1 MSHSDATISQS
12 RLLSCFQDRNND
24 FFRVSHI
31 EPEEGDSAMTLSFCH
46 STFIPE
52 RYWPVASKM
61 CAENLAVWKIRVN
74 THNRLARQYTN
85 YSLITNRLRR
95 FRFLKKLSFARFYPY
110 IYMPPPLVEGAC
122 RHTRRRSMPEHGVP
136 VSTYSADALFSTC
149 Q

>member
-1 MSHSDATISQS
+1 MSYSDATISQS

-31 EPEEGDSAMTLSFCH
+31 EPEEGDSAMPLSFCH

-61 CAENLAVWKIRVN
+61 CADYLAVWKIRVN
-74 THNRLARQYTN
+74 TQSPRASIYKLFLN
-85 YSLITNRLRR
+85 YQSLTEIL
-95 FRFLKKLSFARFYPY
+95 FLKKSLFCPFYPY
-110 IYMPPPLVEGAC
+110 IYMPPPLVEGAH
-122 RHTRRRSMPEHGVP
+122 RYTRRRSMPEHGVP
-136 VSTYSADALFSTC
+136 VSTYSADALFSTR